1 MKLQVMMP
9 WITGFS
15 PLVKSLAKLI
25 PTLKNEEIMLQ
36 AKMSL
41 DSRSSLKSMLE
52 IMAGNN
58 GLSEIQQK
66 INDQKRLKGLLS
78 LSNGVSRANSRV
90 EYDGL
95 KEELKS
101 SLDYRFNNVDS
112 LRLLLGFN
120 PVSTNQ
126 SKSHQQSP
134 LKIFKKIITLE
145 STIVYSF

>member
-1 MKLQVMMP
+1 MINLQTIMRSALMKLQVMMP

-36 AKMSL
+36 ANMNL
-41 DSRSSLKSMLE
+41 ESRSSLKRMLE
-52 IMAGNN
+52 ISKGR
-58 GLSEIQQK
+58 SEIQQK

-78 LSNGVSRANSRV
+78 LFNGFPRSHSRV

-101 SLDYRFNNVDS
+101 SLDYRLNNVDS
-112 LRLLLGFN
+112 LSLLLGFN

-134 LKIFKKIITLE
+134 MKIFNKL
-145 STIVYSF
+145 